1 VKTIYPSFK
10 AALARVVAILSLC
23 APLAHAEFSRAYLDQ
38 QTLQTAAANGID
50 IAYRSVGADNRPTVV
65 MIMGLGASHIVWGD
79 NMVKGLEQAGYRVL
93 LLDNRDVGGSTR
105 FDEWG
110 QPTLW
115 WQLLKNQLGF
125 DVDAPYTLNDMAAD
139 TIALMDLLELED
151 AHVVGA
157 SMGGMIAQVIA
168 ARYPQ
173 RTRTLVSIMSST
185 GAPHLPPP
193 TAEASDR
200 LRGLASDDDSAA
212 ERKQEFIERGFYPE
226 AMPRQMMAIF
236 KTGDRSVEV
245 AGISVPTLVLH
256 GADDTLLPPPHGE
269 HTAEL
274 IAGSDIV
281 IFEEMG
287 HNIPDPVLP
296 LVLEQ
301 MIEHMRRNDAPA
313 QVVATQQH
321 SRQLQVAP

>member
-1 VKTIYPSFK
+1 
-10 AALARVVAILSLC
+10 
-23 APLAHAEFSRAYLDQ
+23 
-38 QTLQTAAANGID
+38 
-50 IAYRSVGADNRPTVV
+50 
-65 MIMGLGASHIVWGD
+65 
-79 NMVKGLEQAGYRVL
+79 MVKGLEQAGYRVL

-200 LRGLASDDDSAA
+200 VLVFERSWDWVERILFSVGKGLPGS
-212 ERKQEFIERGFYPE
+212 E
-226 AMPRQMMAIF
+226 
-236 KTGDRSVEV
+236 
-245 AGISVPTLVLH
+245 
-256 GADDTLLPPPHGE
+256 
-269 HTAEL
+269 
-274 IAGSDIV
+274 IAGENHSVADS
-281 IFEEMG
+281 ESLG
-287 HNIPDPVLP
+287 VLADGYDFSNA
-296 LVLEQ
+296 L
-301 MIEHMRRNDAPA
+301 
-313 QVVATQQH
+313 
-321 SRQLQVAP
+321 